1 MTGGRHQQAAPLEA
15 LGRALGRAPAHQL
28 DVPGFIHWPDGT
40 LSDGGPPRAAP
51 AASHTP
57 AIQPALGNSAALRR
71 VESGPATNG
80 SPWPEQPCTIC
91 RLSGPCL
98 VAVLAVPV
106 LSRDPFLA
114 LALHLRGLGSDGRLV
129 SHPRP
134 SWISLFPSSPFTT
147 SPTTLTIASRQPN
160 KVAVTFA
167 TWGQGSPCG
176 APLRCNPPATASS
189 QTASSRIEWPTT
201 TAPGDDDDT
210 TGTRP
215 SATWD
220 GGTSVERGGG

>member
-1 MTGGRHQQAAPLEA
+1 MGGEVTGGRHQQAAPLEA

-28 DVPGFIHWPDGT
+28 DVPGFIHCPDGT

-106 LSRDPFLA
+106 LSRDPFW
-114 LALHLRGLGSDGRLV
+114 HSRCTCGVSDPMGVL
-129 SHPRP
+129 
-134 SWISLFPSSPFTT
+134 
-147 SPTTLTIASRQPN
+147 
-160 KVAVTFA
+160 
-167 TWGQGSPCG
+167 
-176 APLRCNPPATASS
+176 
-189 QTASSRIEWPTT
+189 SRI
-201 TAPGDDDDT
+201 PG
-210 TGTRP
+210 RP
-215 SATWD
+215 GFLSFHHHR
-220 GGTSVERGGG
+220 SPPRRRP